1 MSDNKPFKQET
12 LRTKLIIIIAIAVIA
27 ITVLGV
33 ITAGYFF
40 GIIGLF
46 RLLGVQYD
54 SFGSLLWFIG
64 GYLLIGGIGELFTN
78 AMRIFMRKAQKWRES
93 QIKAVFILSSFLVNL
108 IIISFLD
115 NVMNSIEMEAITR
128 VIVSLI
134 LALADYVMDANI
146 GSNQE
151 EKQIG

>member
-1 MSDNKPFKQET
+1 MSDDKPFKQET
-12 LRTKLIIIIAIAVIA
+12 LRTKVMIIAIISVII

-54 SFGSLLWFIG
+54 SFGSLLWFIV

-78 AMRIFMRKAQKWRES
+78 VMRILMRKAQKWRES
-93 QIKAVFILSSFLVNL
+93 QIKAAFVLLSFLVNL

-115 NVMNSIEMEAITR
+115 NVMNSIEMQAITR
-128 VIVSLI
+128 VIVSFI

-146 GSNQE
+146 SSNQE
-151 EKQIG
+151 EKQM

>member
-1 MSDNKPFKQET
+1 MSDDKPFKQET
-12 LRTKLIIIIAIAVIA
+12 LRTKVMIIAIISVII

-54 SFGSLLWFIG
+54 SFGSLLWFIV

-78 AMRIFMRKAQKWRES
+78 VIRILMPKAQKWRES
-93 QIKAVFILSSFLVNL
+93 QIKAAFVLLSFLVNL

-115 NVMNSIEMEAITR
+115 NVMNSIEMQAITR
-128 VIVSLI
+128 VIVSFI

-146 GSNQE
+146 SSNQE
-151 EKQIG
+151 EKQM

>member
-1 MSDNKPFKQET
+1 MSDDKPFKQET
-12 LRTKLIIIIAIAVIA
+12 LRTKIIIIIAIAIIA

-78 AMRIFMRKAQKWRES
+78 VMRILMRKAQKWR
-93 QIKAVFILSSFLVNL
+93 
-108 IIISFLD
+108 
-115 NVMNSIEMEAITR
+115 
-128 VIVSLI
+128 
-134 LALADYVMDANI
+134 
-146 GSNQE
+146 
-151 EKQIG
+151 